1 MQCIVVNIDELEN
14 SYPLLCNISPLNPDY
29 AAAARSAATRTTD
42 KELEVKF
49 TFSFVFIRNHIAK
62 AKLRAF

>member
-14 SYPLLCNISPLNPDY
+14 SYPLLCNIFPLNPDY
-29 AAAARSAATRTTD
+29 AAARSAATRTTD

-62 AKLRAF
+62 AKMRAF